1 MILFQV
7 YGIELVMYLTYP
19 SFELQKEDCHFELYP
34 KNNNYL
40 LDRLMFLLMLLM
52 CNLFVSFLDYKL
64 LN

>member
-1 MILFQV
+1 MLLFQV
-7 YGIELVMYLTYP
+7 SEIELVMYLTYP
-19 SFELQKEDCHFELYP
+19 SFELQKKDYRKVLYP

-40 LDRLMFLLMLLM
+40 LDRLMILLMLLM